1 VTSLTGSS
9 SDKARQLALSRPSWF
24 AGRHKVHRTVR
35 ARRSH
40 QIDGCPQVHGRGW
53 IGFQVGRHIEIRKWL
68 ARRARRDRLR
78 GQRTKSH
85 SVRCLRPR
93 RVGW

>member
-1 VTSLTGSS
+1 MTSLTGSS

-24 AGRHKVHRTVR
+24 AGRHEVHRTVR

-53 IGFQVGRHIEIRKWL
+53 IGFQVDWRIEIRGRFVDWPG
-68 ARRARRDRLR
+68 RDRLR
-78 GQRTKSH
+78 GQRPKSH